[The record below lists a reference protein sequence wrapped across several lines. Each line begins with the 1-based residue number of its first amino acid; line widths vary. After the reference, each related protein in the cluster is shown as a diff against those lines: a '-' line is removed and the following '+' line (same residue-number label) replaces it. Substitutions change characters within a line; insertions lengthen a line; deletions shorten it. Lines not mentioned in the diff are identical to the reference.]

1 MNKGLKFGCLVPA
14 ALLAAGLLG
23 LAGWIRIS
31 VATSDPKCPELTV
44 RPADYPLSVDT
55 DSVRRCRDHVLL
67 CNPYGVWEARI
78 SGSAE
83 ERGMAMGAMG
93 RDLLRFQEE
102 VFVRQIRQLVPSE
115 RYLRLLDKLTLF
127 FNRRLADYI
136 PEEYRREIA
145 ALSECCSHDFDE
157 FGSPYVRQ
165 LNYHAAHDIGHAMQ
179 KYMLVGCSAFAV
191 RNGCSADSTLLVG
204 RNFDFYVGDD
214 FARNKLVSFVAP
226 DRGYRYASVG
236 WPGMIGVLS
245 GMNER
250 GLTVT
255 LNAAEGPIP
264 ASSAMPV
271 SLLARHMLQYAATL
285 DEARA
290 IADTCRTFVSESFVV
305 TAACGRRAAVIE
317 KTPERQ
323 ALFVPEGDV
332 LLCTNHYQSA
342 AFADDPVNR
351 ANIADSDSEYRR
363 RRLAE
368 LLAER
373 APLDPAGAVA
383 ILRDRRGLGGRD
395 IGLTNEKSIDQCL
408 AHHSVVFQP
417 EHGLM
422 WVSTGP
428 WQAGAYLCYDLKRI
442 FGGADPT
449 PAGFADAARTIAAD
463 SEFLQHDY
471 LRVCDYRRRAAVV
484 RHALESGQELSAGYA
499 DSLVAANP
507 EYFESHAL
515 QGDYFY
521 ERKDCGRAIRSWR
534 QALDCEIPRR
544 GQREELER
552 KITRYDKKQ

>member
-1 MNKGLKFGCLVPA
+1 
-14 ALLAAGLLG
+14 
-23 LAGWIRIS
+23 
-31 VATSDPKCPELTV
+31 
-44 RPADYPLSVDT
+44 
-55 DSVRRCRDHVLL
+55 
-67 CNPYGVWEARI
+67 
-78 SGSAE
+78 
-83 ERGMAMGAMG
+83 
-93 RDLLRFQEE
+93 
-102 VFVRQIRQLVPSE
+102 
-115 RYLRLLDKLTLF
+115 
-127 FNRRLADYI
+127 
-136 PEEYRREIA
+136 
-145 ALSECCSHDFDE
+145 
-157 FGSPYVRQ
+157 
-165 LNYHAAHDIGHAMQ
+165 
-179 KYMLVGCSAFAV
+179 
-191 RNGCSADSTLLVG
+191 
-204 RNFDFYVGDD
+204 
-214 FARNKLVSFVAP
+214 
-226 DRGYRYASVG
+226 GYRYASVG

-264 ASSAMPV
+264 TSSAMPV

-290 IADTCRTFVSESFVV
+290 IADTCRTFVSESFLV
-305 TAACGRRAAVIE
+305 TAACGREAAVIE

-323 ALFVPEGDV
+323 ALFVPEDDM

-363 RRLAE
+363 LRLAE
-368 LLAER
+368 LLAGR
-373 APLDPAGAVA
+373 APLDPVGAVEV
-383 ILRDRRGLGGRD
+383 LRDRRGLGGRD

-442 FGGADPT
+442 FGGGDPT
-449 PAGFADAARTIAAD
+449 PAGFADTARTIAAD
-463 SEFLQHDY
+463 SEFLQRDY

-484 RHALESGQELSAGYA
+484 RQALASGEELAAGYA

-521 ERKDCGRAIRSWR
+521 EQKDYGRAIRSWW
-534 QALDCEIPRR
+534 QALDREIPRR